1 MHVPGLDVESRCPAP
16 GVQAQLVYWEG
27 VCRQHGVELPD
38 PEEKKATDEE
48 REDVTEYED
57 LGSLFD

>member
-1 MHVPGLDVESRCPAP
+1 MVFD
-16 GVQAQLVYWEG
+16 QLLPLEG

-48 REDVTEYED
+48 REDVD
-57 LGSLFD
+57 VDIGSLFD